1 MRKFMKGLL
10 AATLLGP
17 APVLAQT
24 PDPTP
29 APLPAAAPATIQA
42 DPALWVVKDKDTTIY
57 LFGTVHVLKPN
68 VHWFDDGVKAAYDA
82 SSEVVF
88 EIVQPDPQVAQG
100 TVMQKAVDPDGPP
113 LSKKLT
119 GDAAGA
125 YEKALATVG
134 ISTAALDHFE
144 PWFVATALSLM
155 SVQKAGFAADS
166 GVEQQLGAAAK
177 RDGKKVGELETF
189 EQQLN
194 YFDSMPEPQ
203 QIAFLNSTISELP
216 NAATMLD
223 SMVASWAK
231 GDPEAL
237 AKQINESVSI
247 TPELAKMLL
256 TDRNARW
263 ADWIA
268 NRMKQPGTI
277 FIAVGAGHLAGKD
290 SVQDFL
296 KARKIEAK
304 RIPS

>member
-1 MRKFMKGLL
+1 
-10 AATLLGP
+10 
-17 APVLAQT
+17 
-24 PDPTP
+24 
-29 APLPAAAPATIQA
+29 
-42 DPALWVVKDKDTTIY
+42 
-57 LFGTVHVLKPN
+57 
-68 VHWFDDGVKAAYDA
+68 
-82 SSEVVF
+82 
-88 EIVQPDPQVAQG
+88 
-100 TVMQKAVDPDGPP
+100 
-113 LSKKLT
+113 
-119 GDAAGA
+119 
-125 YEKALATVG
+125 VG
-134 ISTAALDHFE
+134 IPTAALDNYE

-177 RDGKKVGELETF
+177 RDGKTVSALETF
-189 EQQLN
+189 EQQLD

-237 AKQINESVSI
+237 ARQINESVSI
-247 TPELAKMLL
+247 TPELAKTLL
-256 TDRNARW
+256 TDRNERW

-290 SVQDFL
+290 SVQAFL
-296 KARKIEAK
+296 KASKIEAK
-304 RIPS
+304 RIRS